1 MEEKRRINWKAHII
15 AAIISIIIGAGVFL
29 IFFLTNKS
37 LIGAMNGVTLAG
49 VILISIGGLSF
60 VARQGFFD
68 FASYGFKQ
76 LGSMIFGRVPNAYHD
91 YPSYKEFKEENR
103 KGGSHFYIT
112 ILIIGLLFIAS
123 YFILKLFFE

>member
-1 MEEKRRINWKAHII
+1 MEEKRKINWKAHII
-15 AAIISIIIGAGVFL
+15 AAIISLIIGAGIFL
-29 IFFLTNKS
+29 LFYLRNKTM
-37 LIGAMNGVTLAG
+37 IGAMNGVTLAG

-91 YPSYKEFKEENR
+91 YPSYRDYKAEGR
-103 KGGSHFYIT
+103 KNSSHFYIT
-112 ILIIGLLFIAS
+112 ILIIGGLFIIS